1 MSTGLIKEGYCADL
15 VVMDI
20 DKPYMKPVHSV
31 QNNLVYSAVG
41 NDVEMTIV
49 DGNILY
55 EKGEYKTID
64 IEKITFK
71 AEEIT
76 KEILAKI

>member
-1 MSTGLIKEGYCADL
+1 
-15 VVMDI
+15 
-20 DKPYMKPVHSV
+20 
-31 QNNLVYSAVG
+31 
-41 NDVEMTIV
+41 MTIV

>member
-1 MSTGLIKEGYCADL
+1 MINIFY
-15 VVMDI
+15 DI
-20 DKPYMKPVHSV
+20 TM
-31 QNNLVYSAVG
+31 NCNLRCKHCYNAKH
-41 NDVEMTIV
+41 
-49 DGNILY
+49 LK
-55 EKGEYKTID
+55 KGIPETID